1 MKQQKL
7 IDTTPVLVLE
17 YEDGAT
23 SDDPLEAC
31 LERLGYTLKRQAQL
45 KERIADKLTPSLFSG
60 QTEPLDVWE
69 KIYQAD
75 VDKCIKR
82 LKGAC

>member
-1 MKQQKL
+1 MIESKRIL
-7 IDTTPVLVLE
+7 TLGID
-17 YEDGAT
+17 DRAT

-31 LERLGYTLKRQAQL
+31 LERLGYSTALQAQL
-45 KERIADKLTPSLFSG
+45 KARIADKLTPSLFSG
-60 QTEPLDVWE
+60 QTEQLDGME
-69 KIYQAD
+69 KNYQEA

>member
-1 MKQQKL
+1 MG
-7 IDTTPVLVLE
+7 LVKSKRILTLGL
-17 YEDGAT
+17 DDRAT

-31 LERLGYTLKRQAQL
+31 LERLGYSTALQAQL
-45 KERIADKLTPSLFSG
+45 KASIADKLTPNLFTG
-60 QTEPLDVWE
+60 QIEQLDGME
-69 KIYQAD
+69 KNYQDA

>member
-1 MKQQKL
+1 MIKSKRIL
-7 IDTTPVLVLE
+7 TLGLE
-17 YEDGAT
+17 DRAT

-31 LERLGYTLKRQAQL
+31 LERLGYSVALQSELKA
-45 KERIADKLTPSLFSG
+45 RIADKLTPSLFTG
-60 QTEPLDVWE
+60 QTTELDGME
-69 KIYQAD
+69 KNYQDA